1 MSIEAN
7 TYEELHICNV
17 NEKTAQLC
25 GAVSEYLLKTRGINF
40 ISLTV
45 DGCIYESTE
54 DETIEEGSDLYNA
67 CQSLA
72 AAKEISLK
80 LRSCN
85 SGGVNWR
92 LEAAFMKLFTDDAE
106 LEGNIIYRSTDYYDT
121 DSGVDMYLYNE
132 NGLQRIQYTRSA
144 DCVADIKAWYCYT
157 PTIRIADEEQQGNA
171 KLHANIMAVV
181 TKLCD
186 LLGLTEE
193 DKEDRLDDDWE
204 DYGEIVLSG
213 SVRFSTKDVPEIKEL
228 ANQLVALL
236 ADSDSAEFEF
246 EIYAVPD
253 GEGDY
258 DFASI
263 AIAFNGTDITDKY
276 CRF

>member
-1 MSIEAN
+1 MSTEAN
-7 TYEELHICNV
+7 TYEELYIRNVNDQTAEICN
-17 NEKTAQLC
+17 LL
-25 GAVSEYLLKTRGINF
+25 GEYLIANWDVRSLK
-40 ISLTV
+40 LTV
-45 DGCIYESTE
+45 DNKPYETE
-54 DETIEEGSDLYNA
+54 NSVAEGSELYSV
-67 CQSLA
+67 CKSLA
-72 AAKEISLK
+72 TAKEVQLAF
-80 LRSCN
+80 RSC
-85 SGGVNWR
+85 GRLHVHWR
-92 LEAAFMKLFTDDAE
+92 LESSFMKHFTDNPAVRENVSYRCAE
-106 LEGNIIYRSTDYYDT
+106 YYDT
-121 DSGVDMYLYNE
+121 DAGVSMYRYDTT
-132 NGLQRIQYTRSA
+132 GLQRIQYTSSA

-157 PTIRIADEEQQGNA
+157 PTFRIADEEQQGNA

-213 SVRFSTKDVPEIKEL
+213 SVRFATKDIPEIKEL

-258 DFASI
+258 DFASA

>member
-17 NEKTAQLC
+17 NDKTAQLC
-25 GAVSEYLLKTRGINF
+25 GAVREYLLEAWGISF
-40 ISLTV
+40 ISLTM
-45 DGCIYESTE
+45 DGCTYESTE
-54 DETIEEGSDLYNA
+54 AETIEAGSDLYNA
-67 CQSLA
+67 CQGLA
-72 AAKEISLK
+72 SAKEISLK

-85 SGGVNWR
+85 GGGANWR
-92 LEAAFMKLFTDDAE
+92 LESAFMKYFTDDAD
-106 LEGNIIYRSTDYYDT
+106 LKSNVTYRSTDYYDT
-121 DSGVDMYLYNE
+121 DSGVEMYLYNE
-132 NGLQRIQYTRSA
+132 NGLQRMQYTSSA
-144 DCVADIKAWYCYT
+144 DCVADIKEWYCYT
-157 PTIRIADEEQQGNA
+157 PTFRIADEEQQENA
-171 KLHANIMAVV
+171 ELHANIMAVV

-193 DKEDRLDDDWE
+193 DMEDRLDDDWE

-213 SVRFSTKDVPEIKEL
+213 SVRFATRDIPAIKEL
-228 ANQLVALL
+228 ANQLAALL
-236 ADSDSAEFEF
+236 GGSDSAEFEL

-258 DFASI
+258 DFASV
-263 AIAFNGTDITDKY
+263 AITLDGVAVADQY

>member
-17 NEKTAQLC
+17 NDKTAQLC
-25 GAVSEYLLKTRGINF
+25 RAVSDYLLKNWGINF

-67 CQSLA
+67 CQGLA
-72 AAKEISLK
+72 SAKEIFLK

-85 SGGVNWR
+85 GGGVNWR
-92 LEAAFMKLFTDDAE
+92 LESSFMKVFADDPEIKA
-106 LEGNIIYRSTDYYDT
+106 NATYRSTDYYDT
-121 DSGVDMYLYNE
+121 DPGVEMYLYDE
-132 NGLQRIQYTRSA
+132 NGLQRMQYTDSA
-144 DCVADIKAWYCYT
+144 ECVADIKEWYCYT
-157 PTIRIADEEQQGNA
+157 PTVRISDEEQKENA
-171 KLHANIMAVV
+171 DLHERMMAIVA
-181 TKLCD
+181 KLCD
-186 LLGLTEE
+186 LFGLTEE
-193 DKEDRLDDDWE
+193 DMEDRLDDDWE

-213 SVRFSTKDVPEIKEL
+213 SVRFSTKDIPAIKEL
-228 ANQLVALL
+228 ANQLVALIG
-236 ADSDSAEFEF
+236 DSDSAEFEF

-258 DFASI
+258 DFASV
-263 AIAFNGTDITDKY
+263 AIALDGTTVVDKY